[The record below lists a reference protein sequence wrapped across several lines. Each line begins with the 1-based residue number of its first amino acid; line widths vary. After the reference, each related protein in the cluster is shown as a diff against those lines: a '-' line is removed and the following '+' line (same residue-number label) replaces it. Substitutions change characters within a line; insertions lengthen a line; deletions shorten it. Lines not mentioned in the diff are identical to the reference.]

1 VSILREV
8 SSTKEDST
16 LLASQYEEL
25 RCNNFPI
32 MTRLANLIL
41 QLGGEE
47 IPHAGL
53 SILADHA
60 EEEGLLLY
68 TSYTAPM
75 LLPSKGALKNP
86 AVLVKKT
93 ISPNASNNA
102 FLVLPPTKPKAS
114 LKPSKCFPV
123 FAEQTSPCLADFH
136 SKDDEDDIS
145 EPGVYS
151 KLDKGVGDGT
161 HYITASFVKTNE
173 KIKDQLLTQV
183 RYFLDLMCANIELMA

>member
-86 AVLVKKT
+86 AVFVKKT

-102 FLVLPPTKPKAS
+102 FLVLPQSQKH
-114 LKPSKCFPV
+114 L
-123 FAEQTSPCLADFH
+123 
-136 SKDDEDDIS
+136 
-145 EPGVYS
+145 
-151 KLDKGVGDGT
+151 
-161 HYITASFVKTNE
+161 
-173 KIKDQLLTQV
+173 
-183 RYFLDLMCANIELMA
+183 